1 MIIRWNRI
9 EAMNQKMTTQTK
21 MTRRILLRVAY
32 DGTNYHGWQ
41 LQPNAAT
48 IEGELN
54 RALCALTG
62 EEIVVTGASR
72 TDAGVHALGNVA
84 VFDTTSRIPAE
95 KFSYALNQRL
105 PEDIVI
111 QSSRQVADDFHPR
124 HCDCRKTYEYDILN
138 RTFPLPAY
146 RNTAYFLYGTL
157 NIEAMRQACQAFPG
171 EHDFASFCAAGA
183 QVQTTVRTIY
193 SLEVECRPLTEAGT
207 PVPPASGEA
216 VNAADGKRGEQV
228 QQAQSASGE
237 MLNAA
242 AGKSDEQV
250 QQAQPESGETAIPAA
265 GGANAGSA
273 DQLLTIRVKGNG
285 FLYNMVRIIAGTLVE
300 VGRGHIKPE
309 EVAGI
314 IAAKDRAK
322 AGPTAPARGL
332 RLVEIEYRNNL

>member
-9 EAMNQKMTTQTK
+9 ETMNQKMTTQTK

-111 QSSRQVADDFHPR
+111 QSSKQVADDFHPR

-157 NIEAMRQACQAFPG
+157 DIEAMRRACQAFLG

-193 SLEVECRPLTEAGT
+193 SLEVECRPLTEAN
-207 PVPPASGEA
+207 V
-216 VNAADGKRGEQV
+216 
-228 QQAQSASGE
+228 
-237 MLNAA
+237 
-242 AGKSDEQV
+242 
-250 QQAQPESGETAIPAA
+250 
-265 GGANAGSA
+265 GSA

-332 RLVEIEYRNNL
+332 RLVGIEYRKN